1 MIGRRS
7 PLRRVSATRL
17 VIALLAVGLVVASA
31 SSSLGPLRGFARVL
45 LVIAVL
51 VIIASYARDVFARRG
66 RAPR

>member
-17 VIALLAVGLVVASA
+17 VIALLAIGMVVASVSPA
-31 SSSLGPLRGFARVL
+31 LGPLRGFARVL

-51 VIIASYARDVFARRG
+51 VIIASYARDVLARRG
-66 RAPR
+66 HAPR